1 MQAGLTT
8 LVRSVAMLLALAS
21 IAFAQGTGEITG
33 TITDTTGGVVPGA
46 SVRVTNVATGAT
58 RHVTSNEAG
67 VYSVPALPPATYTVI
82 VELQGFQTQTRRSLL
97 LQVQQVAR
105 ADFAIEAGAV
115 QESIEVTGGAAL
127 LATEDSTVG
136 QVIDNKRI
144 VELPLNGRS
153 YLQLAALTPGVN
165 INSTPSAG
173 ATDFQ
178 GGHRSRQQITING
191 QRGQFN
197 HYTLDGIENTDPN
210 FNTYILLPSVD
221 ALQEFK
227 VQSATYPSEFGYGVT
242 QINVTTKS
250 GTNQIRGSLF
260 EYHRNEALDAKNFF
274 DSKVDPIPPF
284 ERNQYG
290 GTVGGPVLRNKL
302 FFFGNYEGL
311 REDKALTARS
321 SVPLAAL
328 RAGNF
333 AGRNPI
339 YDPATRVQ
347 QPDGTITA
355 QQFPNNQIPANR
367 IDATTRTAMEEF
379 WPTANLPGTASNYLS
394 TESRKANTDQWLGRV
409 DFVQSDAISW
419 YGRFNWAKDREYQP
433 AAFPGLGTWT
443 NSRPDQALVGN
454 TWVVGPSVVNTAR
467 FGWTRFDNTI
477 VGTHSYTEDINGDL
491 LHISGLNLSGDP
503 AFWGL
508 PNFGITGYTGFGDR
522 ANIYLTH
529 NNVFE
534 VANDLSW
541 VLGKHVMKTGF
552 STKRIHYNQ
561 IGNQFA
567 VGGFDFD
574 GTATQNPAS
583 RPGTGDP
590 MADFVLGYMAQ
601 SYTAVQ
607 AADAKLRSTY
617 WAFYMGDSWRLSP
630 KLTVD
635 LGLRYEYLPP
645 FRDINDQSVNITDL
659 GSPNPILVRASNQ
672 GENLDPYAGQAVRF
686 TRATLVRDGRLGPGL
701 VQPDRNN
708 WAPRVGGAYSVS
720 QNTVVRAGFGIF
732 YNMIDLGNS
741 IFDMARTLAGLRRD
755 FPNTSFPNL
764 QLTTNPFNSTASGS
778 TIDLAQ
784 PLILANSQTMVN
796 SSVNQWS
803 LNVQRALG
811 SQLMVD
817 VGYVGSNSRH
827 LKKIT
832 GFNNPPPGPG
842 SIDARRPYQQFGWIQ
857 YPDSIGRGN
866 YHALQ
871 LKAERRLQNGF
882 TVLTAYTF
890 GKALDDTSGVR
901 PGGGDTLFV
910 NNPWCNTT
918 CEYARSSYDVRHRWV
933 TSALVEL
940 PFGRGRRFGEGMPA
954 LLDAIVGNWRL
965 GGILT
970 LESGSPVTPNAGRDT
985 TNIGTGAGNRPN
997 LVGDPNLP
1005 SDERTVDR
1013 WFRTEAF
1020 AQPPPF
1026 TFGDAGRNI
1035 VQGPGIINTDLSL
1048 SKRILVGTGRNL
1060 EFRAEV
1066 FNAAN
1071 HPIWGLPNVN
1081 LSNAAYGRIT
1091 STRIDSRQI
1100 QLALRFMF

>member
-1 MQAGLTT
+1 MQAVLNT
-8 LVRSVAMLLALAS
+8 LARSVGLLLTLAPLA
-21 IAFAQGTGEITG
+21 IAQGTGEITG
-33 TITDTTGGVVPGA
+33 TITDATGGIVPGA
-46 SVRVTNVATGAT
+46 SVTVTNAATGAQ
-58 RHVTSNEAG
+58 RHATSNEAG
-67 VYSVPALPPATYTVI
+67 VYSVPALSPATYTVV
-82 VELQGFQTQTRRSLL
+82 VELQGFQTQTRRDLV

-105 ADFAIEAGAV
+105 ADFALETGTV
-115 QESIEVTGGAAL
+115 TESVEVTGGAAL

-165 INSTPSAG
+165 INSSPSAG

-178 GGHRSRQQITING
+178 GGHRARQQITING

-227 VQSATYPSEFGYGVT
+227 VQSATYPSEYGFGVT

-250 GTNQIRGSLF
+250 GTNQLRGSLF

-284 ERNQYG
+284 ERNQFG
-290 GTVGGPVLRNKL
+290 GTVGGPIIRNRL
-302 FFFGNYEGL
+302 FFFANYEGL
-311 REDKALTARS
+311 REDKALTSRS
-321 SVPLAAL
+321 SVPLAEL

-347 QPDGTITA
+347 QPNGTITA
-355 QQFPNNQIPANR
+355 QQFPDNQIPASR
-367 IDATTRTAMEEF
+367 MDAKALTAMAEF
-379 WPTANLPGTASNYLS
+379 WPLRNLPGTASNYLN
-394 TESRKANTDQWLGRV
+394 TESRLANTDQWLGRA

-419 YGRFNWAKDREYQP
+419 FGRVSWAKDREYAP

-443 NSRPDQALVGN
+443 NSRPDQVLVGN
-454 TWVVGPSVVNTAR
+454 TWVLSPAIVNSAR
-467 FGWTRFDNTI
+467 FGWSRFDNSM
-477 VGTHSYTEDINGDL
+477 VGAHSYTYDVNGEL
-491 LHISGLNLSGDP
+491 LQISGLNLSGDP

-508 PNFGITGYTGFGDR
+508 PTFGITGYTGFGDR
-522 ANIYLTH
+522 TNIYLTH
-529 NNVFE
+529 NNIFE
-534 VANDLSW
+534 VADDLSW
-541 VLGKHVMKTGF
+541 VFGKHVMKFGF
-552 STKRIHYNQ
+552 SSKLIHYNQ
-561 IGNQFA
+561 LGNQFA
-567 VGGFDFD
+567 LGGFDFD

-583 RPGTGDP
+583 RTGTGDP
-590 MADFVLGYMAQ
+590 MADFLLGYTSQ

-607 AADAKLRSTY
+607 PADAKLRSTY
-617 WAFYMGDSWRLSP
+617 WGFYVGDSWRVSP
-630 KLTVD
+630 RLTID

-659 GSPNPILVRASNQ
+659 GTANPILVRASNK
-672 GENLDPYAGQAVRF
+672 GENLDPYEGQAVRF

-701 VQPDRNN
+701 VQPDRDN
-708 WAPRVGGAYSVS
+708 WAPRIGFAYSLS
-720 QNTVVRAGFGIF
+720 PDTVVRAGFGVF

-764 QLTTNPFNSTASGS
+764 QLTASPFSTTVSGS

-784 PLILANSQTMVN
+784 PLILGNSETMKN

-803 LNVQRALG
+803 LNVQRAIG
-811 SQLMVD
+811 AQLMVD
-817 VGYVGSNSRH
+817 IGYVGSNSRH

-832 GFNNPPPGPG
+832 GYNNPEPGPG

-871 LKAERRLQNGF
+871 LKAERRFRDGF
-882 TVLTAYTF
+882 TVLSAYTF

-901 PGGGDTLFV
+901 PGAGDTLFV

-918 CEYARSSYDVRHRWV
+918 CEYARSSYDVRHRFV

-940 PFGRGRRFGEGMPA
+940 PFGRGRRFGSGLPT
-954 LLDAIVGNWRL
+954 LIDAIVSNWQL

-970 LESGSPVTPNAGRDT
+970 LESGPPVTPNAGRDT
-985 TNIGTGAGNRPN
+985 TNIGVGAGNRPN
-997 LVGDPNLP
+997 QVADPNLP

-1013 WFRTEAF
+1013 WFRTDAF
-1020 AQPPPF
+1020 VQPPPF

-1035 VQGPGIINTDLSL
+1035 IEGPGIINVDMSL
-1048 SKRILVGTGRNL
+1048 SKRMPIGDSRTI

-1066 FNAAN
+1066 FNVAN
-1071 HPIWGLPNVN
+1071 HPIWSLPNTN

>member
-1 MQAGLTT
+1 MQAGFTT
-8 LVRSVAMLLALAS
+8 LGRSLGMLLAVAS
-21 IAFAQGTGEITG
+21 VALAQGTGEITG
-33 TITDTTGGVVPGA
+33 TITDATGGVVPGV
-46 SVRVTNVATGAT
+46 SVSVTNVATGAA
-58 RHVTSNEAG
+58 RHATSNEAG
-67 VYSVPALPPATYTVI
+67 VYSVPALPPATYTVV
-82 VELQGFQTQTRRSLL
+82 VELQGFQTQTRRNLE

-105 ADFAIEAGAV
+105 ADFELETGAV
-115 QESIEVTGGAAL
+115 KESVEVTGGAAL

-165 INSTPSAG
+165 INSSPSAG

-250 GTNQIRGSLF
+250 GTNQLRGSLF
-260 EYHRNEALDAKNFF
+260 EYHRNEAFDAKNFF

-284 ERNQYG
+284 ERNQFG

-302 FFFGNYEGL
+302 FFFANYEGL
-311 REDKALTARS
+311 REDKALTALGN
-321 SVPLAAL
+321 VPLAAL

-339 YDPATRVQ
+339 YDPAPRVQ

-367 IDATTRTAMEEF
+367 MDAKALTAMEQF
-379 WPTANLPGTASNYLS
+379 WPTANRTGTGSNYLN
-394 TESRKANTDQWLGRV
+394 TEARKANTDQWLGRA
-409 DFVQSDAISW
+409 DLVQSDAISW
-419 YGRFNWAKDREYQP
+419 YGRFSWAKDREYQP

-443 NSRPDQALVGN
+443 NSRPDQLLVGN
-454 TWVVGPSVVNTAR
+454 TWVVGPSLVNTAR
-467 FGWTRFDNTI
+467 FGWSRFDNTV
-477 VGTHSYTEDINGDL
+477 VGTHSYVEDINGQL
-491 LHISGLNLSGDP
+491 LQISGLNLSGDP

-508 PNFGITGYTGFGDR
+508 PTFGVTGYTGFGDR
-522 ANIYLTH
+522 TNIYLTH
-529 NNVFE
+529 NNIFE
-534 VANDLSW
+534 VADDLSW
-541 VLGKHVMKTGF
+541 VFGKHV
-552 STKRIHYNQ
+552 TKFGVSSKLIHYNQ
-561 IGNQFA
+561 LGNQFA
-567 VGGFDFD
+567 LGGFDFD

-583 RPGTGDP
+583 RVGTGDA
-590 MADFVLGYMAQ
+590 MADFLLGIPSQ

-607 AADAKLRSTY
+607 PADAKLRSTY
-617 WAFYMGDSWRLSP
+617 WGFYVGDSWRLSP
-630 KLTVD
+630 RLTID
-635 LGLRYEYLPP
+635 LGVRYEYLPP
-645 FRDINDQSVNITDL
+645 FRDINDQSVNIT
-659 GSPNPILVRASNQ
+659 GIGTANPILVRASNQ
-672 GENLDPYAGQAVRF
+672 GNNLDPYAGQAVRF
-686 TRATLVRDGRLGPGL
+686 TRATLVRDGRLGAGL

-708 WAPRVGGAYSVS
+708 WAPRVGLAYSAS
-720 QNTVVRAGFGIF
+720 QNTVVRAGFGVF

-764 QLTTNPFNSTASGS
+764 QLTTSPFNSAVSGS
-778 TIDLAQ
+778 TVALAQ
-784 PLILANSQTMVN
+784 PLILGNSETMKN

-803 LNVQRALG
+803 LNVQRAVG
-811 SQLMVD
+811 AQLVID
-817 VGYVGSNSRH
+817 VGYVGSSSHN

-832 GFNNPPPGPG
+832 GFNNPEPGPG

-871 LKAERRLQNGF
+871 LKVERRLHNGF
-882 TVLTAYTF
+882 TVLSAYTF

-901 PGGGDTLFV
+901 PGAGDTLFV
-910 NNPWCNTT
+910 NNPSCNTT
-918 CEYARSSYDVRHRWV
+918 CEYARSSYDVRHRSV

-940 PFGRGRRFGEGMPA
+940 PFGRGRRFGDGMPA
-954 LLDAIVGNWRL
+954 VLDAVVGNWRL

-985 TNIGTGAGNRPN
+985 TNIGVGAGNRPN
-997 LVGDPNLP
+997 VVGDPNLP
-1005 SDERTVDR
+1005 SNERTVDR

-1020 AQPPPF
+1020 AQPPLF
-1026 TFGDAGRNI
+1026 TFGNAGRNI
-1035 VQGPGIINTDLSL
+1035 VEGPGIINVDMSL
-1048 SKRILVGTGRNL
+1048 SKRIAVGDVRNL

-1081 LSNAAYGRIT
+1081 LSSAAYGRIT

-1100 QLALRFMF
+1100 QLALRFTF

>member
-8 LVRSVAMLLALAS
+8 LGRSVAMLLALAS

-67 VYSVPALPPATYTVI
+67 VYSIPALPPATYTVI
-82 VELQGFQTQTRRSLL
+82 VELQGFQTQTRRSLV

-178 GGHRSRQQITING
+178 GGHRSRQQSTING

-260 EYHRNEALDAKNFF
+260 EYHRNDALDAKNFF

-284 ERNQYG
+284 ERNQFG

-321 SVPLAAL
+321 SVPLAPL

-333 AGRNPI
+333 TGRNPI

-367 IDATTRTAMEEF
+367 IDAKTRTAMEEF
-379 WPTANLPGTASNYLS
+379 WPTANLPGTASNYLN

-454 TWVVGPSVVNTAR
+454 TWVVGPSIVNTAR

-491 LHISGLNLSGDP
+491 LQISGLNLSGDP

-508 PNFGITGYTGFGDR
+508 PTFGITGYSGFGDR

-541 VLGKHVMKTGF
+541 VLGKHVMKMGF
-552 STKRIHYNQ
+552 STKRIDYNQ
-561 IGNQFA
+561 LGNQFA

-590 MADFVLGYMAQ
+590 MADFLLGYMAQ

-607 AADAKLRSTY
+607 PADAKLRSTY

-635 LGLRYEYLPP
+635 LGLR
-645 FRDINDQSVNITDL
+645 
-659 GSPNPILVRASNQ
+659 
-672 GENLDPYAGQAVRF
+672 
-686 TRATLVRDGRLGPGL
+686 
-701 VQPDRNN
+701 
-708 WAPRVGGAYSVS
+708 
-720 QNTVVRAGFGIF
+720 
-732 YNMIDLGNS
+732 
-741 IFDMARTLAGLRRD
+741 
-755 FPNTSFPNL
+755 
-764 QLTTNPFNSTASGS
+764 
-778 TIDLAQ
+778 
-784 PLILANSQTMVN
+784 
-796 SSVNQWS
+796 
-803 LNVQRALG
+803 
-811 SQLMVD
+811 
-817 VGYVGSNSRH
+817 
-827 LKKIT
+827 
-832 GFNNPPPGPG
+832 
-842 SIDARRPYQQFGWIQ
+842 
-857 YPDSIGRGN
+857 
-866 YHALQ
+866 
-871 LKAERRLQNGF
+871 
-882 TVLTAYTF
+882 
-890 GKALDDTSGVR
+890 
-901 PGGGDTLFV
+901 
-910 NNPWCNTT
+910 
-918 CEYARSSYDVRHRWV
+918 
-933 TSALVEL
+933 
-940 PFGRGRRFGEGMPA
+940 
-954 LLDAIVGNWRL
+954 
-965 GGILT
+965 
-970 LESGSPVTPNAGRDT
+970 
-985 TNIGTGAGNRPN
+985 
-997 LVGDPNLP
+997 
-1005 SDERTVDR
+1005 
-1013 WFRTEAF
+1013 
-1020 AQPPPF
+1020 
-1026 TFGDAGRNI
+1026 
-1035 VQGPGIINTDLSL
+1035 
-1048 SKRILVGTGRNL
+1048 
-1060 EFRAEV
+1060 
-1066 FNAAN
+1066 
-1071 HPIWGLPNVN
+1071 
-1081 LSNAAYGRIT
+1081 T
-1091 STRIDSRQI
+1091 STCRRSATSTTSR
-1100 QLALRFMF
+1100 